1 MNSLQ
6 DFWNKNTARIPDGK
20 GEALYAAEKERLF
33 PRSSAVCDLGGGTGT
48 DSLYFASQGHRVTL
62 VDIADDAL
70 TRGETKAKEQGLETK
85 IETVQCDLSL
95 GMLPPLTDETF
106 DIMYSRLALHYF
118 ESAIL
123 TQIFAEIYR
132 VLRSGGTAYLTLK
145 SPDDEAE
152 MAFLNTTATQ
162 IEDGVF
168 DEDGRIKT
176 RYTID
181 RLKEIL
187 TAANIPTTMC
197 TVASYTERLGN
208 KNDVV
213 KSGNSEFIV
222 NEITIQK

>member
-20 GEALYAAEKERLF
+20 GESLYATEKEGLF
-33 PRSSAVCDLGGGTGT
+33 PRGSAVCDLGGGTGT
-48 DSLYFASQGHRVTL
+48 DSLYFASQGHRATL

-85 IETVQCDLSL
+85 METVQCDLSL
-95 GMLPPLTDETF
+95 GKLPLRDETF
-106 DIMYSRLALHYF
+106 DVVYSRLALHYF
-118 ESAIL
+118 EAIVL

-132 VLRSGGTAYLTLK
+132 ILRAGGTAYLTLK
-145 SPDDEAE
+145 SPDDAAE
-152 MAFLNTTATQ
+152 MAFLNTTSTQ

-181 RLKEIL
+181 RLKEIVG
-187 TAANIPTTMC
+187 AANIPTAIC
-197 TVASYTERLGN
+197 NIVSYTERLGN